1 MSEISFVL
9 KAVATLAK
17 SLKKADPEKVEWTI
31 WEQLISLY
39 PSLVDCTTST
49 SAQVCC
55 SLREALHE
63 YADLLEPPKNV
74 LNGSS

>member
-1 MSEISFVL
+1 MYFCYIHTKTIYINL
-9 KAVATLAK
+9 
-17 SLKKADPEKVEWTI
+17 VEWTV
-31 WEQLISLY
+31 WEQLIALY

-49 SAQVCC
+49 STQVCC